1 MTGVSLGPLRT
12 ARRVQI
18 ALLVCGLIATGCQA
32 TKMRLWS
39 WETPGIGQAG
49 EVQSVT
55 KRASY
60 LDATLKVQDQD
71 YRFLFPGGY
80 ECTQVIKAG
89 AEIEYAAFGHIPAVR
104 GSQGSCDPIG
114 ILSLK
119 KWVTLHPKATTPE
132 VTSPHEVEFK
142 LFYRDDDVA
151 LVRGQF
157 QFARRVVLRERG
169 ARGTKSLS
177 VRKNI
182 PVIAILPNAPECEK
196 LLADGK
202 AMGTFSADEAA
213 PYRLLADPDVCPIIG
228 FARVFQ
234 VERPVGAG
242 RDY

>member
-1 MTGVSLGPLRT
+1 MSGVLSGPLKT
-12 ARRVQI
+12 ARRVPL

-39 WETPGIGQAG
+39 WQIPGIGETG

-60 LDATLKVQDQD
+60 LDATLKVQGQD

-80 ECTQVIKAG
+80 VCTQVIKAG
-89 AEIEYAAFGHIPAVR
+89 AKIEYATFGHIPAVR

-119 KWVTLHPKATTPE
+119 KWVTLHPKAMTPAR
-132 VTSPHEVEFK
+132 SDPHEVDFK

-157 QFARRVVLRERG
+157 QFARRVLLRERG
-169 ARGTKSLS
+169 GSGTKSLS

-182 PVIAILPNAPECEK
+182 PVIAIVPNAPECAK

-234 VERPVGAG
+234 AERPVGAG

>member
-1 MTGVSLGPLRT
+1 MTGVSLEPLKT
-12 ARRVQI
+12 ARRVPI

-39 WETPGIGQAG
+39 WQMPGIGQAG

-60 LDATLKVQDQD
+60 LDATLKVQGQD
-71 YRFLFPGGY
+71 YRFLFPGRY
-80 ECTQVIKAG
+80 VCTQVVKAG
-89 AEIEYAAFGHIPAVR
+89 AEIEYATFGHIPAVR
-104 GSQGSCDPIG
+104 GSQGSCDPVG

-119 KWVTLHPKATTPE
+119 KWVTLHPKAMTPAR
-132 VTSPHEVEFK
+132 TDPHEVDFK

-157 QFARRVVLRERG
+157 EFARRLLLRERG
-169 ARGTKSLS
+169 GSGTKSLS

-182 PVIAILPNAPECEK
+182 PVIAIVPNAPECAK

-242 RDY
+242 REY

>member
-1 MTGVSLGPLRT
+1 MTGVSLEPLKT
-12 ARRVQI
+12 ARRVPI

-39 WETPGIGQAG
+39 WQMPGIGQVG

-60 LDATLKVQDQD
+60 LDATLKVQGQD

-80 ECTQVIKAG
+80 VCTQVIKAG
-89 AEIEYAAFGHIPAVR
+89 AEIEYATFGHIPAVR

-119 KWVTLHPKATTPE
+119 KWVTLHPKAMTPAR
-132 VTSPHEVEFK
+132 TRPHEVDFK
-142 LFYRDDDVA
+142 LFYRDDDVV

-157 QFARRVVLRERG
+157 EFARRVLLRERG
-169 ARGTKSLS
+169 GSGTKSLS

-182 PVIAILPNAPECEK
+182 PVIAIVPNVPECAK

-234 VERPVGAG
+234 AERPVGAG
-242 RDY
+242 RVY